1 MRVFPSRR
9 PCRSCRSCRILLL
22 AVAACGRREQAA
34 SLDAVR
40 ALRSRVEGRF
50 EPPADGHLTEAQID
64 LYLRVRREAGPAGSN
79 VEAGRVLGALPGEF
93 AWVRGRIVEGLLAL
107 DAQKVTSAALE
118 SYGKSIAALRD
129 VRRRVADSAPR
140 DAAKLDG
147 QIAALERERATLR
160 ASEAVAPGAAA
171 NAARIA
177 RRRTEIESVG
187 P

>member
-1 MRVFPSRR
+1 VF
-9 PCRSCRSCRILLL
+9 LL
-22 AVAACGRREQAA
+22 ARALLAALLVLAAAACGRREQEV

-40 ALRSRVEGRF
+40 TLRSRVEGRF
-50 EPPADGHLTEAQID
+50 EAPADGRLREAQID

-79 VEAGRVLGALPGEF
+79 AEAARALGVSPAEF
-93 AWVRGRIVEGLLAL
+93 DWARGRIVEALLAL
-107 DAQKVTSAALE
+107 DAQKATSSALE
-118 SYGKSIAALRD
+118 SYGRSIAALRE
-129 VRRRVADSAPR
+129 VRRGAGNAAPR

-147 QIAALERERATLR
+147 EIAALERERATLR
-160 ASEAVAPGAAA
+160 ASDPVAPGAAA